1 MVDSYS
7 KWLDVE
13 IVRHRD
19 SKAQLYVSVNG
30 FVNMLFQCNW
40 SQIMEQNLNHKNL
53 KTLLKR

>member
-30 FVNMLFQCNW
+30 FVNMLFQCN
-40 SQIMEQNLNHKNL
+40 
-53 KTLLKR
+53 